1 MRFGEG
7 PEKILDVMPDLV
19 GNDIG
24 IGKITRGAELFLHRS
39 EEREVDIDRTVGRTV
54 ERSRLGCGASASGL
68 YRAGVKDKGWRFV
81 GPAHSRELFRP
92 NVFGAGKNLLGKACK
107 SFFLFGRDIFRLT
120 GRKLCRTYKS
130 QYIKRI
136 AT

>member
-39 EEREVDIDRTVGRTV
+39 EEREVDIDRTVG
-54 ERSRLGCGASASGL
+54 
-68 YRAGVKDKGWRFV
+68 
-81 GPAHSRELFRP
+81 
-92 NVFGAGKNLLGKACK
+92 
-107 SFFLFGRDIFRLT
+107 
-120 GRKLCRTYKS
+120 
-130 QYIKRI
+130 
-136 AT
+136 